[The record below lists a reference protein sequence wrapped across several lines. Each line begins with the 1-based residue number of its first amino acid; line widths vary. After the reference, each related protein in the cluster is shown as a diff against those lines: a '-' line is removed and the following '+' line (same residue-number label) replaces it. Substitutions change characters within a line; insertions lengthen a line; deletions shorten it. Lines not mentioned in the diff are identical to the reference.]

1 MPEVTI
7 AKQLGPSPQAG
18 PLAAVLKQSEAM
30 VAIMSN
36 ECDIYTRLWCVYE
49 IFVAMQLNVPVSLLA
64 SNEQMGF
71 DGSLSTNL
79 NAVMD
84 STRKPFHTSE
94 AKCGCKVDQEMIEAE
109 IQNAGGLDVIDDAV
123 MWIRIKSLADMDSGS
138 DETAMNVPIGSCS
151 SSNIAARQ
159 NAGCANA
166 IAVWEKAK
174 ASRVSKFERTLSFAT
189 IRSFVDETFRT
200 RSRASDTSQVS
211 VGNRS
216 RTGDV
221 SEISSISEERNIE
234 AAPQQSNSGD
244 PLYLKG
250 YVSFVKESGNK
261 VFCCV

>member
-18 PLAAVLKQSEAM
+18 PLATVLKQSEEM
-30 VAIMSN
+30 VAIMSK

-49 IFVAMQLNVPVSLLA
+49 IFVAVQLNVPVSLLA
-64 SNEQMGF
+64 SNEHTGF

-84 STRKPFHTSE
+84 STSKPFHTSE
-94 AKCGCKVDQEMIEAE
+94 AKCGWKVDQEMIEAE
-109 IQNAGGLDVIDDAV
+109 IENAGGLDVIDDAV

-151 SSNIAARQ
+151 SSNIVARQ

-174 ASRVSKFERTLSFAT
+174 TSRVSKFEKTMSFAT
-189 IRSFVDETFRT
+189 IRSFVTGK
-200 RSRASDTSQVS
+200 ASEVS
-211 VGNRS
+211 SV
-216 RTGDV
+216 V
-221 SEISSISEERNIE
+221 EERNTE
-234 AAPQQSNSGD
+234 AAQHNNSDD
-244 PLYLKG
+244 PLDLKG

-261 VFCCV
+261 VFCCMN